1 LKLFF
6 DHHLSHK
13 LVAKL
18 ADIFPDSSHTRLLGF
33 SRTSDS
39 DLWWYAKRHE
49 YILVTKDE
57 DIPELAVLRGAP
69 PKVVWLRLGN
79 CKTAVVE
86 RLIRRNVLR
95 IQQLADDDER
105 VILELFGDD

>member
-1 LKLFF
+1 VKLFF

-18 ADIFPDSSHTRLLGF
+18 VDVFPDSAHTRLLGF
-33 SRTSDS
+33 SRRSDS
-39 DLWWYAKRHE
+39 DLWWYAKRHG

-79 CKTAVVE
+79 CKTAAVE

-95 IQQLADDDER
+95 IQQLADDEER
-105 VILELFGDD
+105 VILELFGED

>member
-1 LKLFF
+1 MKLFF

-18 ADIFPDSSHTRLLGF
+18 ADIYPESTHTRLLGF

-39 DLWWYAKRHE
+39 DLWWYAKAHE

-57 DIPELAVLRGAP
+57 DIPELAILRGAP
-69 PKVVWLRLGN
+69 PKVVWLRIGN

-105 VILELFGDD
+105 VILELFGDA

>member
-1 LKLFF
+1 MKLFF

-13 LVAKL
+13 LVARL
-18 ADIFPDSSHTRLLGF
+18 ADVYPDSSHTRLLGKA
-33 SRTSDS
+33 RTSDS
-39 DLWWYAKRHE
+39 DLWWYAKGHG

-79 CKTAVVE
+79 CKTAAVE
-86 RLIRRNVLR
+86 RLLRRNVLR
-95 IQQLADDDER
+95 IQQFEDDDER
-105 VILELFGDD
+105 VVLELFGDD